1 MVYYC
6 ISTIVQREEG
16 SRVAWNFNQREA
28 VFVQIANRIRLDI
41 VNGKYLPDEQIPSVR
56 QLAYEAAVN
65 PNTMQKAL
73 SHLEEEGLLH
83 THGTVGRFVSSDP
96 NMIEA
101 AKEHLRR
108 AAVREWIAQ
117 AKELGLSVEEM
128 A

>member
-1 MVYYC
+1 M
-6 ISTIVQREEG
+6 
-16 SRVAWNFNQREA
+16 AWNFNQREA
-28 VFVQIANRIRLDI
+28 VFIQIANRMRLDI

-73 SHLEEEGLLH
+73 SHLEEEGLLY
-83 THGTVGRFVSSDP
+83 TRGTVGRFVSSDP
-96 NMIEA
+96 QKIEA

-108 AAVREWIAQ
+108 VAVREWITR

-128 A
+128 TYYIKKEENDL